1 MGMLALIQ
9 STPVTEQMFS
19 RELFEPKLKELNNV
33 AQALGMLQS
42 IGRRF

>member
-1 MGMLALIQ
+1 MMLAQQAPI
-9 STPVTEQMFS
+9 TEQMFS
-19 RELFEPKLKELNNV
+19 RELFEPKFRELDNV